1 MAASAALPPLPQQQS
16 QQQPATR
23 RAGIRRIAVFDGVAM
38 VHKPAGLCTH
48 PYREPQ
54 RKHSTDPL
62 VCPACGRVYGS
73 DEAWAWHSM
82 HDHLTNSQDATHVEW
97 RAAHPQGL
105 VCEFTAEFTL
115 WHALHDWP
123 GLFDDQ
129 APDEPDGSP
138 SASPSNESAAE
149 LASTPAA
156 PQPLQLVWQASGD
169 QRAASGM
176 ATPEHPVHIV
186 NRLDRG
192 TSGIILVAQT
202 AELAE
207 TLQRDWP
214 TAVTKTYLVM
224 VRGKTAETFTVDR
237 ALTDRD
243 TKLKTAPQ
251 REAITHFELV
261 RTYGENSFSLLRAT
275 LVSGGR
281 KHQIR
286 RHLASVAH
294 QVLGDRQQ

>member
-1 MAASAALPPLPQQQS
+1 MAAALMRAVPLIGFAQRNNATQTLLLRFVGDNGESFLDTETDSHIHTTLSSGITLGHAARYASNVRVSTCPSPRSGTAADGSGLVPVVRQKAMHFTSSCIVEVQMAASAALPPLPQQQS

-138 SASPSNESAAE
+138 SASPSN
-149 LASTPAA
+149 
-156 PQPLQLVWQASGD
+156 
-169 QRAASGM
+169 
-176 ATPEHPVHIV
+176 
-186 NRLDRG
+186 
-192 TSGIILVAQT
+192 
-202 AELAE
+202 
-207 TLQRDWP
+207 
-214 TAVTKTYLVM
+214 
-224 VRGKTAETFTVDR
+224 
-237 ALTDRD
+237 
-243 TKLKTAPQ
+243 
-251 REAITHFELV
+251 
-261 RTYGENSFSLLRAT
+261 
-275 LVSGGR
+275 
-281 KHQIR
+281 
-286 RHLASVAH
+286 
-294 QVLGDRQQ
+294 